1 MLSVDSFFIWV
12 KNERAYCLTAANFP
26 PSSARRPYN
35 IYHSTHAKPISVF
48 RFSETP
54 LKAFSKNSVRMG
66 GTHPATY
73 TELRALT
80 NV

>member
-1 MLSVDSFFIWV
+1 MFSVDSFFILV

-26 PSSARRPYN
+26 PSSARRPY

-54 LKAFSKNSVRMG
+54 LKAFSKPSVTMA
-66 GTHPATY
+66 GTYPVTD
-73 TELRALT
+73 TELRVLT